1 MKIIHT
7 ADWHI
12 GRLLY
17 GRKRHAEHGAFLE
30 WLLKTIREQQIDAL
44 IVAGDVFDTP
54 SPGNRS
60 QELYYQ
66 FLSALGDTGCR
77 ELVIVG
83 GNHDSPS
90 FLDAPASVLRFLNV
104 HVIGQARKNLED
116 EVIVLHARSGEPAAI
131 VCAVPFLRDRD
142 VRESEAGE
150 DWDDKESA
158 LLRGIAAHYQEVVS
172 MAMRQCPGGAQPLP
186 LLATGHLYAAGGSLK
201 EGDGVRDLYIGS
213 LGRVPLDCFPP
224 ELDYVALGHLH
235 VAQRVGPTDRVR
247 YSGSPIPLG
256 FGEAG
261 QQKSVC
267 VLELQGKS
275 VELSRINVP
284 VFQKLRT
291 VGGSWDAIR
300 GELLA
305 LVREGESVW
314 AEVVLEGDDGPPDLA
329 KCVHELVADSGVEV
343 LRIKH
348 ERQNADPWDIPDDFV
363 NLDDIRP
370 EDVFS
375 RFLDANNCEG
385 ERRER
390 LTRTFLEMLSSM
402 AGQDP
407 EATN

>member
-1 MKIIHT
+1 
-7 ADWHI
+7 
-12 GRLLY
+12 
-17 GRKRHAEHGAFLE
+17 
-30 WLLKTIREQQIDAL
+30 
-44 IVAGDVFDTP
+44 
-54 SPGNRS
+54 
-60 QELYYQ
+60 
-66 FLSALGDTGCR
+66 
-77 ELVIVG
+77 
-83 GNHDSPS
+83 
-90 FLDAPASVLRFLNV
+90 
-104 HVIGQARKNLED
+104 VIGQARRNLED

-172 MAMRQCPGGAQPLP
+172 VAMRQCPGGAQPLT

-291 VGGSWDAIR
+291 VGGSWDSIR

-329 KCVHELVADSGVEV
+329 KCVHELVADSSVEV

>member
-1 MKIIHT
+1 
-7 ADWHI
+7 
-12 GRLLY
+12 
-17 GRKRHAEHGAFLE
+17 
-30 WLLKTIREQQIDAL
+30 
-44 IVAGDVFDTP
+44 
-54 SPGNRS
+54 
-60 QELYYQ
+60 
-66 FLSALGDTGCR
+66 
-77 ELVIVG
+77 
-83 GNHDSPS
+83 
-90 FLDAPASVLRFLNV
+90 
-104 HVIGQARKNLED
+104 
-116 EVIVLHARSGEPAAI
+116 
-131 VCAVPFLRDRD
+131 
-142 VRESEAGE
+142 
-150 DWDDKESA
+150 
-158 LLRGIAAHYQEVVS
+158 

-256 FGEAG
+256 FGETG

-291 VGGSWDAIR
+291 VSGPWNGIR

-305 LVREGESVW
+305 LVGDRESIWV
-314 AEVVLEGDDGPPDLA
+314 EVVLEGDDGPPDLA
-329 KCVHELVADSGVEV
+329 KCVHELVADSSVEV

-348 ERQNADPWDIPDDFV
+348 ERQNADPWDIPEGFV

-375 RFLDANNCEG
+375 RFLDAINCED

-390 LTRTFLEMLSSM
+390 LTRTFLEMLTSM
-402 AGQDP
+402 AGQDT
-407 EATN
+407 EATT

>member
-1 MKIIHT
+1 
-7 ADWHI
+7 
-12 GRLLY
+12 
-17 GRKRHAEHGAFLE
+17 
-30 WLLKTIREQQIDAL
+30 
-44 IVAGDVFDTP
+44 
-54 SPGNRS
+54 
-60 QELYYQ
+60 
-66 FLSALGDTGCR
+66 
-77 ELVIVG
+77 
-83 GNHDSPS
+83 
-90 FLDAPASVLRFLNV
+90 
-104 HVIGQARKNLED
+104 
-116 EVIVLHARSGEPAAI
+116 
-131 VCAVPFLRDRD
+131 
-142 VRESEAGE
+142 
-150 DWDDKESA
+150 
-158 LLRGIAAHYQEVVS
+158 
-172 MAMRQCPGGAQPLP
+172 
-186 LLATGHLYAAGGSLK
+186 
-201 EGDGVRDLYIGS
+201 
-213 LGRVPLDCFPP
+213 
-224 ELDYVALGHLH
+224 
-235 VAQRVGPTDRVR
+235 
-247 YSGSPIPLG
+247 
-256 FGEAG
+256 G

-291 VGGSWDAIR
+291 VGGSWDSIR

-348 ERQNADPWDIPDDFV
+348 ERQNADPWDIPDGFV